1 MTVIAPR
8 TWVESH
14 LLDWH
19 PGSGELADIHEPAT
33 GQTLASISQSTP
45 DDVARAAA
53 AAAAAQP
60 AWAETGYE
68 ERARVLRRVAEL
80 LGTHADEIALWNVRE
95 TGAVRGKA
103 DNEVYNT
110 LNEVLNA
117 ATMPAQAYGSLVP
130 SAQPARLSMVRRV
143 PVGVIGVITPWNFPL
158 VLGMRVVAPA
168 LALGNAV
175 VLKPD
180 PQTPVTGGAIFAALF
195 AEAGLPDGVLQIV
208 CGGADTGEALV
219 SDRSV
224 SMVSFTGSTRTGRR
238 VAQLAANSLKKTSLE
253 LGGNNAFIVLDD
265 ADIDLASSAGA
276 WGSFLHQGQICLT
289 TGRHLVHEKV
299 ADAYIEA
306 LAARAKQLTVGDPF
320 RDNVHL
326 GPLMNERQLARVDDV
341 VKRSLAGGAILVE
354 GGTHDGLFYRP
365 TVLAKVSTD
374 LPAFTDEIFGPV
386 APVTTFGSDQEAVA
400 LANQSEYGLVA
411 GIHTRSI
418 SRGLA
423 IANRLRSGM
432 VHVNDQT
439 VNDEAIVPF
448 GGMGASGNGGRHGGA
463 ANFEEFTQWQ
473 WVTVRDEPP
482 SFPF

>member
-1 MTVIAPR
+1 MTDPA
-8 TWVESH
+8 TDAWVTSY
-14 LLDWH
+14 LRDWR
-19 PGSGELADIHEPAT
+19 PGSGELADICEPAT
-33 GQTLASISQSTP
+33 GQTLVSVTQSTP
-45 DDVARAAA
+45 DDVARAAQ

-68 ERARVLRRVAEL
+68 ERARVLRRVADLIEA
-80 LGTHADEIALWNVRE
+80 HADELAIWDVRE

-117 ATMPAQAYGSLVP
+117 ATMPAHPYGSLVP

-168 LALGNAV
+168 LALGNAI

-180 PQTPVTGGAIFAALF
+180 AQTPVVGGAIFAALF

-208 CGGADTGEALV
+208 CGGAEVGEALV
-219 SDRSV
+219 NDHSV

-238 VAQLAANSLKKTSLE
+238 VAQLAATNLKKTSLE

-265 ADIDLASSAGA
+265 ADLAVASSAGA

-306 LAARAKQLTVGDPF
+306 LAARARKLTVGDPY
-320 RDNVHL
+320 RGNVHL
-326 GPLMNERQLARVDDV
+326 GPLMNDRQLARVVDV
-341 VKRSLAGGAILVE
+341 VTRSVEGGAALVE

-365 TVLAKVSTD
+365 TVLGKVTTD

-386 APVTTFGSDQEAVA
+386 APITTFASDQEAVA
-400 LANQSEYGLVA
+400 LANRSEYGLVA
-411 GIHTRSI
+411 GIHTRST

-423 IANRLRSGM
+423 IANRLKSGM

-448 GGMGASGNGGRHGGA
+448 GGMGSSGNGGRHGGD
-463 ANFEEFTQWQ
+463 ANFDEFTQWQ

-482 SFPF
+482 AFPF